1 MRAADS
7 LVRRSSFVRH
17 GVVKKSSRKVSPI
30 ADWLK
35 SEVMDAIS
43 GAGIELP
50 IDYEIFGRSFDG
62 IDSRFTEPMRRHLP
76 DDYER
81 LRRWFPLM
89 VSDLIRKGAD
99 PDGF

>member
-1 MRAADS
+1 MKP
-7 LVRRSSFVRH
+7 H
-17 GVVKKSSRKVSPI
+17 SRKVSPI

-35 SEVMDAIS
+35 QEVMDAID
-43 GAGIELP
+43 GAGIKLP

-62 IDSRFTEPMRRHLP
+62 IDCRFTEPMRKHLP

-81 LRRWFPLM
+81 LRQWFPLM
-89 VSDLIRKGAD
+89 ETDLIRKGAD